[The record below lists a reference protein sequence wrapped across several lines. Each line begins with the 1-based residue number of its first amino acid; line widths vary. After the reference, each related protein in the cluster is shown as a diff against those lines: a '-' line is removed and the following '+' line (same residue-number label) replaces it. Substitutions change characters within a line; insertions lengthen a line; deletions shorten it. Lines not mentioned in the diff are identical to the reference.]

1 MKIYTKKGDD
11 GTTSLWYGGRVPKHH
26 GRTDAYGTL
35 DEACSQLGIAR
46 ALCGAEQEEL
56 ARDILRLQDDIFI
69 AGAELATAPQ
79 ASDRLEDGISRTT
92 EKMVAEL
99 ERLIDRYMSEV
110 ELPPQFVIPGGNQLS
125 AQLDVARTV
134 VRRAE
139 RRISELNEAG
149 EIGSE
154 TVIHFVNRASDLVYA
169 MARYAD
175 VDDPALFEGRRR
187 S

>member
-1 MKIYTKKGDD
+1 
-11 GTTSLWYGGRVPKHH
+11 
-26 GRTDAYGTL
+26 
-35 DEACSQLGIAR
+35 
-46 ALCGAEQEEL
+46 
-56 ARDILRLQDDIFI
+56 
-69 AGAELATAPQ
+69 
-79 ASDRLEDGISRTT
+79 
-92 EKMVAEL
+92 MVAEL

-149 EIGSE
+149 EIASE